1 MLRPSSSASLLV
13 QGGILLGLCA
23 LFALAGSA
31 ALPGRSAEPVTLA
44 FESHGAFFS
53 KETRQTTS
61 IDPQVFTR
69 VPGVPSGAGPQGITH
84 AAGLAPAL
92 LDDPARTL
100 LFTAD
105 GKPLKITLGQ
115 WLGAGGTAKIA
126 AASGGKERIAASFN
140 GLIAQGSYSLFQV
153 TLKPEGNAFA
163 PLDGAGTTNN
173 LVATAQGTG
182 SLTATTPAVMSH
194 TNAVLLVYHSD
205 GLAHG
210 MLRGAPGLTA
220 HHQLIARVP

>member
-13 QGGILLGLCA
+13 QGSILLGLCA
-23 LFALAGSA
+23 FFALAGS
-31 ALPGRSAEPVTLA
+31 ALPGRSAEQVTLA
-44 FESHGAFFS
+44 FESYGPFFS

-69 VPGVPSGAGPQGITH
+69 VPGVPSGVGPQGITH

-92 LDDPARTL
+92 LDDPARTP

-126 AASGGKERIAASFN
+126 AAGGGKERIAASFN
-140 GLIAQGSYSLFQV
+140 GLIAKGTYSLFQV

-205 GLAHG
+205 GQAHG